1 MALNPSNSSSLEQLV
16 LKELNISLDV
26 FQNAS
31 SLSKQTALA
40 WSTDYSYLAVG
51 SDDGFVFFRV

>member
-1 MALNPSNSSSLEQLV
+1 MVYVMKLHCW
-16 LKELNISLDV
+16 V

-40 WSTDYSYLAVG
+40 WSTDYSCLAIG
-51 SDDGFVFFRV
+51 SDDGFVFFTQAV